1 MMKEMFYYFRHRFN
15 CNLREGYMGFS
26 DYLDTKRNRRIHI
39 SDSANFNKYSLVSYS
54 SLFSLE
60 TSLSLVFHTKKR
72 GYSTLANDDLSNDIC
87 QDKKVDKDKLVG
99 NVNNFQ
105 KFNSKYKL
113 NKKNLEL
120 VNSRLSQTD
129 ELLLDSNV
137 ISESEIKDMKELDSR
152 INSPFLQNYVLVGS
166 FKNIDTFDTDYMNL
180 LDNQM
185 NNSDVIII
193 NNNYNNNNN
202 NNKLTVSSGL
212 NQEDDIIFCDG
223 TDVSQNMFYIKDRFI
238 KLIGSLEDSRLY
250 KVIFRWQSIYVDD
263 FNTKRFSFNTSP
275 SFFIYRNMDH
285 NIMLY
290 RFINYLNIINAKY
303 NVSDSIDLDV
313 FVKEW
318 VSYDQFKSFNHILET
333 IKNNDKKSLLR
344 MQNKIE
350 TGSPTPTNVAKGL
363 SKLNKQGFFD
373 NRLFSRH
380 NNKNF
385 YLCLSVEGLNY
396 GRLIDF
402 NGFFEGEDLI
412 HFNKLMNLDRENI
425 KLYNY
430 FSQHNTHYIIKVEC
444 VEPHKNIVSVYLY
457 SMLLELIEQNKIGS
471 IESFTHIEKWVDI
484 ISYESCIHDEH
495 SRQVI
500 VNRESENNGYCVK
513 FIDGKA
519 INVEIIYNSKVL
531 KQSYYDFER
540 NDNIGTIDLET
551 FKNDKG
557 EAIPYAIGYK
567 TAKVLDTFYLNDYK
581 NSDDM
586 ILDCIDKFMVVKN
599 HNMKL
604 YAHNMGE
611 FDGILILKTLIDK
624 SDNHGYKIKVFSNN
638 DGKLMSIDI
647 TKKLKNKQI
656 IKISILDSYLL
667 LPVGLDYLCDVFN
680 TNVKKT
686 IFPYD
691 FINSNTINYKGL
703 IPDYSYFKSIN
714 NFSYKNY
721 QEYSRKYMVS
731 TGLLERSSLWETKSE
746 TLSYLENDLIG
757 LYEVVMEFKKRI
769 YDKFYVNITRVRTIS
784 GLAFL
789 IYTTKY
795 YDDKLTPIHFTKGK
809 LEDFIRNAYMGG
821 IVDVN
826 IHYSDYITFKYDVNS
841 HYPYAMLSNPMPGGP
856 PRISNETNLDN
867 IFGFVEAIVTAPSE
881 EELRVAIL
889 PVKTIYGK
897 TVLFRNTVKGTW
909 FSEELKMARD
919 YGYKV
924 VDILSCVQFEKV
936 EGTFDKY
943 IKEIYELKRMAD
955 KAKNKV
961 ERYLYKLI
969 LNSLYGRLGIRPKNI
984 KLTLEDSTNINK
996 ILHTENS
1003 EVLYQAN
1010 DKYLVRSAG
1019 PFDPD
1024 LIKIINDEK
1033 LYVDDKDNFQAAS
1046 PWGGNISSVQYSA
1059 AITAY
1064 ARMHLNKFK
1073 NMENNTYLGG
1083 DTDSIIMKHALDYKY
1098 VGSNLGQFKL
1108 EHVITEGFY
1117 HSKKFYLLVT
1127 DENKHIIKAKGI
1139 DNKKNLIDY
1148 NSFVELFKG
1157 NSIIVKQLQFNKDL
1171 KTLNVF
1177 IKYIDKTIEG
1187 IKDCDINY
1195 KMKHRNLV
1203 LYQPILPMV
1212 IFSFQTKKSL
1222 IICSHN

>member
-15 CNLREGYMGFS
+15 CNLREGFS
-26 DYLDTKRNRRIHI
+26 EYLDTKRNRRIHI

-166 FKNIDTFDTDYMNL
+166 FKNIDTFDTNYMDL
-180 LDNQM
+180 LDHQM
-185 NNSDVIII
+185 DDSRVI
-193 NNNYNNNNN
+193 NNNIM
-202 NNKLTVSSGL
+202 TVSSGM
-212 NQEDDIIFCDG
+212 NYEDEIDRYG

-238 KLIGSLEDSRLY
+238 KLIGSLESSRLY
-250 KVIFRWQSIYVDD
+250 KVIFRWQSVYVDN

-275 SFFIYRNMDH
+275 SFFIYKDMDH

-290 RFINYLNIINAKY
+290 RFISYLNIINAKY
-303 NVSDSIDLDV
+303 NVSDSIDLDI

-380 NNKNF
+380 NNNNF

-457 SMLLELIEQNKIGS
+457 SMLLELVEQNKIGS

-567 TAKVLDTFYLNDYK
+567 TERVLEKFYLNDYK

-586 ILDCIDKFMVVKN
+586 ILDCINKIMVVKN
-599 HNMKL
+599 HNMKV

-611 FDGILILKTLIDK
+611 FDGILILKKLIDK
-624 SDNHGYKIKVFSNN
+624 SEDHGYKIKVFSDNE
-638 DGKLMSIDI
+638 GKLMSIDI
-647 TKKLKNKQI
+647 IKKLKNKQI

-667 LPVGLDYLCDVFN
+667 LPVSLDFLCKVFN

-691 FINSNTINYKGL
+691 FISSDTIDYKGP
-703 IPDYSYFKSIN
+703 IPDFSFFKSIN
-714 NFSYKNY
+714 HFNY
-721 QEYSRKYMVS
+721 DNYLDYSKDFIYS
-731 TGLLERSSLWETKSE
+731 KGLKERSIIWDTKSE
-746 TLSYLENDLIG
+746 TLSYLENDLIS
-757 LYEVVMEFKKRI
+757 LYEVVMEFKQSI
-769 YDKFYVNITRVRTIS
+769 YYKFHVNITRVRSIS

-789 IYTTKY
+789 IFTTKY
-795 YDDKLTPIHFTKGK
+795 YDDKLTPIHFSKGK
-809 LEDFIRNAYMGG
+809 LENFIRSAYMGG

-826 IHYSDYITFKYDVNS
+826 VHYSDFTTYKYDVNS
-841 HYPYAMLSNPMPGGP
+841 HYPNAMINNPMPGGT

-867 IFGFVEAIVTAPSE
+867 IFGFVEAIVSAPSE
-881 EELRVAIL
+881 KELEVAIL
-889 PVKTIYGK
+889 PVKTIFGK

-919 YGYKV
+919 YGYKI

-943 IKEIYELKRMAD
+943 INEIYEFKCMAETVN
-955 KAKNKV
+955 NKV
-961 ERYLYKLI
+961 ERYLYKLL
-969 LNSLYGRLGIRPKNI
+969 LNSLYGRLGLRQKNI
-984 KLTLEDSTNINK
+984 KLTLEDSSKINK
-996 ILHTENS
+996 ILHTEHS
-1003 EVLYQAN
+1003 EVLYHAN

-1019 PFDPD
+1019 PVDPD
-1024 LIKIINDEK
+1024 LLKIINDEK
-1033 LYVDDKDNFQAAS
+1033 LYVDDKNNFQAS
-1046 PWGGNISSVQYSA
+1046 SLWGGNISSVQYSA

-1187 IKDCDINY
+1187 IKDCDIN
-1195 KMKHRNLV
+1195 
-1203 LYQPILPMV
+1203 
-1212 IFSFQTKKSL
+1212 
-1222 IICSHN
+1222 